1 MQIWSDVMCPWCA
14 IGGAQYARALAEV
27 GDEIE
32 VTTRWMPFELNP
44 DLPPEGKDQQ
54 KHLAEVYQRSP
65 EEVAAMRAQM
75 QERAASAGFAMDWS
89 GANDSGGEEP
99 AAWIFSAIAEDPEF
113 LAPVTAHRRRLLARL
128 MEETNDPSR
137 LLVIFL
143 AIEGMRSLKLFDAE
157 ILSEE
162 QRRRVVE
169 RVLRIARQTTPE
181 AAA

>member
-1 MQIWSDVMCPWCA
+1 M
-14 IGGAQYARALAEV
+14 
-27 GDEIE
+27 
-32 VTTRWMPFELNP
+32 NP
-44 DLPPEGKDQQ
+44 SEPLSC
-54 KHLAEVYQRSP
+54 L
-65 EEVAAMRAQM
+65 
-75 QERAASAGFAMDWS
+75 
-89 GANDSGGEEP
+89 P

-113 LAPVTAHRRRLLARL
+113 LAPVTVHRRRLLARL

-162 QRRRVVE
+162 QRRQVVE
-169 RVLRIARQTTPE
+169 RVLRITQQATPE